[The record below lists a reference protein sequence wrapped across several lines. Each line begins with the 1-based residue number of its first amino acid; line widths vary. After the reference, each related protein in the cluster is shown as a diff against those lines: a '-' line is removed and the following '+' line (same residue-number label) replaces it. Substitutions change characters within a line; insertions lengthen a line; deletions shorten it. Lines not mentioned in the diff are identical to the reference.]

1 MVFLELENFRDYFN
15 YVLMP
20 TMSENN
26 RISRFSSYFFDTYD
40 LFVDFPLNIWAS
52 ASATST
58 RTVYKECTVQN

>member
-1 MVFLELENFRDYFN
+1 MVFLELENFSDYFN
-15 YVLMP
+15 YELMP

-26 RISRFSSYFFDTYD
+26 RISQFSSYFFDTYD